1 MRAMAGR
8 RVRWLLVA
16 LAQVLVPVIA
26 APAPGT
32 PSGVPAPAVADVGAG
47 AAAAQAPGVPPLPWT
62 PDVAAARAAFERET
76 GAPLRA
82 GFRIEPTV
90 FPRYYALR
98 SDTPGRSGV
107 YFRDDL
113 QWSANL
119 RSAGWSMAGGAAP
132 SPEALVRWQ
141 QEQVRALP
149 LGRLVKVERRTPFVA
164 VIWSAPDC
172 PFCRRLER
180 SLEEA
185 GASVYLAPV
194 GLAED
199 GFTRSAQVYCAADP
213 GAAWRMAM
221 GAAGAVPATAARPGC
236 SYPREMLVDLGFF
249 LGRGRLATPIV
260 VFADG
265 SSVTGW
271 DGERASARLR
281 QVMARKLYF
290 PER

>member
-1 MRAMAGR
+1 MHAGAGGWAR
-8 RVRWLLVA
+8 RLLV
-16 LAQVLVPVIA
+16 VLVSVFVPVVA
-26 APAPGT
+26 ASSSGASGVAPAP
-32 PSGVPAPAVADVGAG
+32 PAAS
-47 AAAAQAPGVPPLPWT
+47 AAAQAPGGLLPLAWT
-62 PDVAAARAAFERET
+62 PDVAAARATFERAT

-82 GFRIEPTV
+82 GFRVEPTV

-98 SDTPGRSGV
+98 PDAPGRPSA
-107 YFRDDL
+107 YFRDDMR
-113 QWSANL
+113 WTANV
-119 RSAGWSMAGGAAP
+119 RSAGWSVGGDAP
-132 SPEALVRWQ
+132 PGPEDLQRWQ
-141 QEQVRALP
+141 REQLRAVP
-149 LGRLVKVERRTPFVA
+149 LERLVKVRRKTPFVA

-180 SLEEA
+180 SLEET

-199 GFTRSAQVYCAADP
+199 GFARSAQVYCAADP
-213 GAAWRMAM
+213 GAAWRAAM
-221 GAAGAVPATAARPGC
+221 GEAAATGSAAASRPGC
-236 SYPREMLVDLGFF
+236 AYPRAMMTDIGFF

-271 DGERASARLR
+271 DGERAPARLK
-281 QVMARKLYF
+281 QVLAQKLYF

>member
-1 MRAMAGR
+1 MNDERSMSLRKRLAAMLAACCCAWPASAMA
-8 RVRWLLVA
+8 
-16 LAQVLVPVIA
+16 Q
-26 APAPGT
+26 PARAT
-32 PSGVPAPAVADVGAG
+32 
-47 AAAAQAPGVPPLPWT
+47 AAQAAMATATPVLSWT

-107 YFRDDL
+107 YFRDDM

-119 RSAGWSMAGGAAP
+119 RSAGWSLAGGAAP
-132 SPEALVRWQ
+132 SPEALMRWQ

-149 LGRLVKVERRTPFVA
+149 LARLVKVERRTPFVA

-199 GFTRSAQVYCAADP
+199 GFLRSAQVYCAADP

-221 GAAGAVPATAARPGC
+221 GEQVGSGMQAPARPGC
-236 SYPREMLVDLGFF
+236 SYPRDLLVDIGFF

-265 SSVTGW
+265 STVTGW
-271 DGERASARLR
+271 DDRRGPQRLR
-281 QVMARKLYF
+281 EMLGRQQFFAKR
-290 PER
+290 